1 MSDSFDSLLEEFEKS
16 PVRTTQTGKKLTT
29 TSAVNEIVNSIM
41 NVIALTSGD
50 AIVEM
55 MMPKI
60 KEKVEK
66 EIGVIPKRI
75 EVKCNDQVKLIQG
88 ATHEMYETVLNMV
101 NMDIPVYLTGKA
113 GTGKNV
119 ICKQVAEA
127 LGLNFYFTNAVTQE
141 YKLTGFIDA
150 NGKYQPTQFYEAFT
164 KGGLFF
170 LDEMDASVPETLVIL
185 NAAIANR
192 YFDFPCGKVEANPNF
207 RIIAAGNTFGTGA
220 DINYTG
226 RYSLDRA
233 SLDRFAVVKIDYSP
247 AIEEAI
253 ADGDNELIQFC
264 RAFRTA
270 TDKAG
275 VECLCS
281 YRTMER
287 IKKLSAVMGKL
298 EDVLETSLTKGMD
311 QDTKKTIDVRL
322 DENPAM
328 SANKYAKAF
337 KKMKG
342 E

>member
-1 MSDSFDSLLEEFEKS
+1 MSDSFDSLLEEFEKT

-29 TSAVNEIVNSIM
+29 TAAVNEIVNSIM
-41 NVIALTSGD
+41 SVIALTSGD

-60 KEKVEK
+60 QEKVEK
-66 EIGVIPKRI
+66 EIGAIPKRI
-75 EVKCNDQVKLIQG
+75 EVKCNDQFKIIQG
-88 ATHEMYETVLNMV
+88 ATHEKFETVLNMV
-101 NMDIPVYLTGKA
+101 NLDIPVYLTGKA

-127 LGLNFYFTNAVTQE
+127 LGLDFYFTNAVTQE

-150 NGKYQPTQFYEAFT
+150 NGKYQDTQFFKAFT

-192 YFDFPCGKVEANPNF
+192 YFDFPCGKFEAHPKF
-207 RIIAAGNTFGTGA
+207 RVIAAGNTFGTGA

-247 AIEEAI
+247 NIEEAI
-253 ADGDNELIQFC
+253 ADGDTELISFC
-264 RAFRTA
+264 RAFREA

-287 IKKLSAVMGKL
+287 VKKLATVMDKL

-311 QDTKKTIDVRL
+311 QDTKKTIESRL
-322 DENPAM
+322 GENPAM

-337 KKMKG
+337 KKLKG